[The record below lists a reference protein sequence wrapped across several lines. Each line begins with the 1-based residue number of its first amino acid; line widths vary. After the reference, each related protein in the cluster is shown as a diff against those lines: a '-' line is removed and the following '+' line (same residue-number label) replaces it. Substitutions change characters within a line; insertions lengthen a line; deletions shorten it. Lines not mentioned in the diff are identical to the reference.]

1 MVNVFRRLTRRA
13 TSSGSN
19 PSQNGSSAVAS
30 TGPVP
35 ARASSHG
42 RIHRSLSISSNK
54 RIRRA
59 PAEEPS
65 PRHLLLISDTPEVD
79 ERILHRYQAEG
90 FDTEYISFTCAG
102 DPERDRKHLEN
113 VVHLRE
119 DELEAGERYAIVAFN
134 RPAYYLLASH
144 HLVASNTNPFPR
156 LCALIAYYPIT
167 STDALPNHPYNKEEC
182 APACCDTSSIF
193 DPGPSTSYLPIQ
205 VHIPGSKTDPATLWP
220 WITISSSE
228 GDVTYKKR
236 HRCYVYTYPDAG
248 FRFAEREFATAR
260 RSAPS
265 DLADNAIVTEEV
277 AEEDGVCEGL
287 AWSRALA
294 CLRRAF
300 GVGSNWAVD
309 DIETVWEKYWALLLE
324 ELQRKSEDG
333 DTGGINLSA
342 AIMELI
348 TGNELGHERDSS
360 IACVPTKMG
369 GSGVDSLRSFFSH
382 IFVPAGPAS
391 QHLRLLSRTVGADR
405 IVDELSLS
413 FSHTAE
419 IPWLLP
425 NVKPTNRPIKV
436 IVVVVAT
443 FCADKIVHQSLYW
456 DQADVLVQAGLLDP
470 SLVPQSNE

>member
-13 TSSGSN
+13 TSSGS
-19 PSQNGSSAVAS
+19 SSAQNGSSAVAS

-42 RIHRSLSISSNK
+42 RIHRSLSVSSNK

-90 FDTEYISFTCAG
+90 FNTEYISFTCAG

-119 DELEAGERYAIVAFN
+119 DELEAGERYAIVGMYPTKPTPLHQCVPTHLEMLEYIIIRSKEKGTNTNSNQAFN

-156 LCALIAYYPIT
+156 LCALIAYYPLT
-167 STDALPNHPYNKEEC
+167 STNALPNHPFNTENC

-205 VHIPGSKTDPATLWP
+205 VHIPGSKTGPATLWP
-220 WITISSSE
+220 WITISTSE

-260 RSAPS
+260 KTAPS
-265 DLADNAIVTEEV
+265 DIADSTVVTEEV
-277 AEEDGVCEGL
+277 AEEDGVCESL

-309 DIETVWEKYWALLLE
+309 DIETVWERYWALLLE
-324 ELQRKSEDG
+324 ELQRKTQDG
-333 DTGGINLSA
+333 DAGGNSLSA
-342 AIMELI
+342 AIMELV
-348 TGNELGHERDSS
+348 TGNEQGHERDSS
-360 IACVPTKMG
+360 VECIPTKIG
-369 GSGVDSLRSFFSH
+369 GMYSFTMSG
-382 IFVPAGPAS
+382 
-391 QHLRLLSRTVGADR
+391 LS
-405 IVDELSLS
+405 
-413 FSHTAE
+413 
-419 IPWLLP
+419 
-425 NVKPTNRPIKV
+425 
-436 IVVVVAT
+436 
-443 FCADKIVHQSLYW
+443 
-456 DQADVLVQAGLLDP
+456 
-470 SLVPQSNE
+470 